1 MYPRALGIHHQSSCF
16 RLPQSTTPYLSS
28 PHPPKISIGQGPEA
42 GLNELGN
49 SKQRFVITGPE
60 VATSYLARPR
70 SWNIRFIGS
79 LADNESLFGSPTI
92 LRAPNYIKKGPGR
105 AGSQGRGFMNSELVS
120 VAAGAGPMLIFL
132 PGDAVLFRGSDFGEI
147 NGYHFIAV
155 LRQEV
160 SFFSPRW
167 FLVPG
172 TSGKG
177 EFNKRGSK
185 GIEAWKAA
193 RRGCC

>member
-1 MYPRALGIHHQSSCF
+1 MWGICCSRSG
-16 RLPQSTTPYLSS
+16 TNAYL
-28 PHPPKISIGQGPEA
+28 
-42 GLNELGN
+42 
-49 SKQRFVITGPE
+49 
-60 VATSYLARPR
+60 LARRCGSIPR
-70 SWNIRFIGS
+70 IPYRIVG
-79 LADNESLFGSPTI
+79 
-92 LRAPNYIKKGPGR
+92 
-105 AGSQGRGFMNSELVS
+105 
-120 VAAGAGPMLIFL
+120 
-132 PGDAVLFRGSDFGEI
+132 GEI

-193 RRGCC
+193 LIIVGAAAKPRQGVGGRGLYNIGGRGVDGRVEIPVGGEFTVPKSYASNTAILCSICIIR